1 MAGREPVAQRARA
14 VLDTHQGAPSAAQLA
29 AGNYP
34 KRRLRFAG
42 LDVTVETEAGCVRSG
57 VDGAG
62 RRWERRMPFAYGYLR
77 GSLGTDGDHV
87 DCFLGP
93 SEEAPVAWVVRAMRY
108 GRWSEPDEDKVML
121 GFDSEDDARRA
132 FSLAY
137 DDPRFMGEVFAVPVA
152 ELPARLQALR
162 GRFMKGLPAL
172 FVLRGLSRRVGR

>member
-62 RRWERRMPFAYGYLR
+62 RRWERRGVWRTIFLMWRLRWAYWR
-77 GSLGTDGDHV
+77 G
-87 DCFLGP
+87 
-93 SEEAPVAWVVRAMRY
+93 
-108 GRWSEPDEDKVML
+108 
-121 GFDSEDDARRA
+121 
-132 FSLAY
+132 
-137 DDPRFMGEVFAVPVA
+137 VPVA
-152 ELPARLQALR
+152 QLAEAYR
-162 GRFMKGLPAL
+162 
-172 FVLRGLSRRVGR
+172 